1 MYKDLVIENP
11 FRFFENGPK
20 LQKTTS
26 LKLKM
31 NLFRKIYSST
41 IYFIYSNLM
50 ANSLTGNDSV
60 SSFETHE

>member
-1 MYKDLVIENP
+1 MHPQYECEIIARM
-11 FRFFENGPK
+11 RF
-20 LQKTTS
+20 

-60 SSFETHE
+60 SSFETR